1 MKKIVNGRWS
11 MVNGSLFYRQWT
23 MDYGLFLICF
33 LIFTSGFSQD
43 FKKQFKRAKELFTD
57 ENYSA
62 AMEAFRPLTIY
73 DKANPYPEY
82 ASFYYS
88 LSAQKLGFNTI
99 AKEMLLQTKSIYP
112 EWDQLDEVNYWL
124 YKIYLDQRE
133 YFHALKLSK
142 EIKNSSLTKDIDALK
157 RIALLKIDDVE
168 ILKMLQE
175 ENPSDYEVIRALAYG
190 LGKSS
195 VPADTA
201 LLDSIAR
208 QLSWNKK
215 DFITIEDPPVFK
227 DVYRVA
233 LLLPF
238 RANSLD
244 PSPTKKRSQ
253 FVLDLY
259 EGMKQAADSLIGEGV
274 RLELLA
280 YDTDHDAE
288 TIKNLMNEEEL
299 KSADLIVGPLFAEDS
314 KAVQEFSQANKINLV
329 VNPLSYNIDLVGQ
342 NPFAFLFQPCHKTIG
357 EKSAEILASKVSN
370 KNCFVFYGESPK
382 DSVMAFSFI
391 KTAIGLGVK
400 ISYVEEVRAETSGKI
415 LETLATAT
423 EYDEWKN
430 PTQFKL
436 KLDSIGSVF
445 VASDDALIYTKVI
458 NSVETRGDSVLVVG
472 QENWLE
478 DNSVEL
484 GKFEKIRI
492 AFAAPNFTSIHGKP
506 FLEFRRKYLQRHGI
520 LPGAYAQ
527 KGFEFMMVMG
537 RALKKYGVHFQ
548 HGLEQ
553 DGVQGALTSGY
564 QMQPTRDNARVPF
577 IAFFRGKLEA
587 LNRP

>member
-1 MKKIVNGRWS
+1 MKKITNSQRSMDSRSLYGR
-11 MVNGSLFYRQWT
+11 WT

-33 LIFTSGFSQD
+33 LICTAGFSQD
-43 FKKQFKRAKELFTD
+43 FKKQFKRAKELYGD

-62 AMEAFRPLTIY
+62 AMEAFRSLTIY

-82 ASFYYS
+82 ASFYYA

-133 YFHALKLSK
+133 YFHALKLSR
-142 EIKNSSLTKDIDALK
+142 EIRNNSLSKDIEALK
-157 RIALLKIDDVE
+157 RTTLSKVDDVE

-208 QLSWNKK
+208 KLSWNKK
-215 DFITIEDPPVFK
+215 DFITIENPPVFK
-227 DVYRVA
+227 DVYRIA

-299 KSADLIVGPLFAEDS
+299 KSADLIVGPLFPEDS
-314 KAVQEFSQANKINLV
+314 KLVQDFSQTNKINLV
-329 VNPLSYNIDLVGQ
+329 VNPLSYNIDFIGQ

-357 EKSAEILASKVSN
+357 EKSAEILAAKARN

-391 KTAIGLGVK
+391 KTAIGLGIKVG
-400 ISYVEEVRAETSGKI
+400 YAEEVRAETSGKI

-445 VASDDALIYTKVI
+445 VASDDPLIYTKVI

-484 GKFEKIRI
+484 GKFEKIKI
-492 AFAAPNFTSIHGKP
+492 AFAAPNFTSINGKP
-506 FLEFRRKYLQRHGI
+506 FLEFRKKYLQRHGV

-553 DGVQGALTSGY
+553 DGVPGALTSGY

-577 IAFFRGKLEA
+577 IAFFKGRLEA

>member
-1 MKKIVNGRWS
+1 MDSRSLYGR
-11 MVNGSLFYRQWT
+11 WT

-33 LIFTSGFSQD
+33 LICTAGFSQD
-43 FKKQFKRAKELFTD
+43 FKKQFKRAKELYGD

-62 AMEAFRPLTIY
+62 AMEAFRSLTIY

-82 ASFYYS
+82 ASFYYA
-88 LSAQKLGFNTI
+88 LSAHKLGFNTI

-133 YFHALKLSK
+133 YFHALKLSR
-142 EIKNSSLTKDIDALK
+142 EIRNNSLSKDIEALK
-157 RIALLKIDDVE
+157 RTTLSKVDDVE

-208 QLSWNKK
+208 KLSWNKK
-215 DFITIEDPPVFK
+215 DFITIENPPVFK
-227 DVYRVA
+227 DVYRIA

-299 KSADLIVGPLFAEDS
+299 KSADLIVGPLFPEDS
-314 KAVQEFSQANKINLV
+314 KLVQDFSQTNKINLV
-329 VNPLSYNIDLVGQ
+329 VNPLSYNIDFIGQ

-357 EKSAEILASKVSN
+357 EKSAEILAAKARN

-391 KTAIGLGVK
+391 KTAIGLGIKVG
-400 ISYVEEVRAETSGKI
+400 YAEEVRAETSGKI

-445 VASDDALIYTKVI
+445 VASDDPLIYTKVI

-484 GKFEKIRI
+484 GKFEKIKI
-492 AFAAPNFTSIHGKP
+492 AFAAPNFTSINGKP
-506 FLEFRRKYLQRHGI
+506 FLEFRKKYLQRHGV

-548 HGLEQ
+548 RGLEQ
-553 DGVQGALTSGY
+553 DGVPGALTSGY

-577 IAFFRGKLEA
+577 IAFFKGRLEA

>member
-1 MKKIVNGRWS
+1 YGLRTK
-11 MVNGSLFYRQWT
+11 
-23 MDYGLFLICF
+23 DYGLFLVCFFICT
-33 LIFTSGFSQD
+33 LGLSQD
-43 FKKQFKRAKELFTD
+43 FKKQFKQAKELFAN

-62 AMEAFRPLTIY
+62 AMDAFRPLTIY
-73 DKANPYPEY
+73 DRANPYPEY
-82 ASFYYS
+82 ASFYYA
-88 LSAQKLGFNTI
+88 LSAQKLGFNTV
-99 AKEMLLQTKSIYP
+99 AKEMFSQTKSIYP

-124 YKIYLDQRE
+124 YKIYLGQRE
-133 YFHALKLSK
+133 YFHALKLSAEIRNNALMK
-142 EIKNSSLTKDIDALK
+142 EIDAMKRDALSK
-157 RIALLKIDDVE
+157 VEDVE
-168 ILKMLQE
+168 ILKMLME
-175 ENPSDYEVIRALAYG
+175 ENPNDYEVIRALAYG
-190 LGKSS
+190 LGKSAA
-195 VPADTA
+195 PADTA
-201 LLDSIAR
+201 LLDSIAH
-208 QLSWNKK
+208 QKNWNKK
-215 DFITIEDPPVFK
+215 DFITLEDPPLFK
-227 DVYRVA
+227 DVYRIA

-259 EGMKQAADSLIGEGV
+259 EGMKQAADSLVGEGV
-274 RLELLA
+274 RLDLLA

-288 TIKNLMNEEEL
+288 TIKSLLKEEEL
-299 KSADLIVGPLFAEDS
+299 KTADLIVGPLFAEDS
-314 KAVQEFSQANKINLV
+314 KSVQEFSEINKINLV
-329 VNPLSYNIDLVGQ
+329 VNPLSFNIDLVGQ

-357 EKSAEILASKVSN
+357 EKSAEILASKTSN

-391 KTAIGLGVK
+391 KAALSLGVK
-400 ISYVEEVRAETSGKI
+400 IPYAEEVRGETSGKI

-445 VASDDALIYTKVI
+445 VASDDPLIYTKVI

-484 GKFEKIRI
+484 SKFEKIKI
-492 AFAAPNFTSIHGKP
+492 TFAAPNFSSVNGKP
-506 FLEFRRKYLQRHGI
+506 YLEFRKKYLQHHGV
-520 LPGAYAQ
+520 LPGPYAQ

-537 RALKKYGVHFQ
+537 RALKKYGAHFQ
-548 HGLEQ
+548 RGLSQ
-553 DGVQGALTSGY
+553 DGVNGVLTSGY
-564 QMQPTRDNARVPF
+564 QMQLTRDNARVPF
-577 IAFFRGKLEA
+577 IAFLKGKLET